1 MLEKYIFEKG
11 YTINENGMVF
21 NNSGKRI
28 GHLRHKAN
36 APYEIIRFRI
46 NGKICTVYTHRLQA
60 YKKFGEQIYNKGILV
75 RHLDGNS
82 LNNSWDNISIGTN
95 SDNQMDIE
103 KDKRI
108 IRSSNSN
115 KKYSDNMVFEICE
128 YKKKHTYKETMKK
141 YNINSK
147 GTLHFIL
154 NNRLCLNNV

>member
-46 NGKICTVYTHRLQA
+46 NGKI
-60 YKKFGEQIYNKGILV
+60 
-75 RHLDGNS
+75 
-82 LNNSWDNISIGTN
+82 GTN

-128 YKKKHTYKETMKK
+128 YKKKHTYKETMEK

>member
-1 MLEKYIFEKG
+1 MDVSIIIVNYNTKELTSNCINSVFEHTQGLEFE
-11 YTINENGMVF
+11 V
-21 NNSGKRI
+21 
-28 GHLRHKAN
+28 
-36 APYEIIRFRI
+36 
-46 NGKICTVYTHRLQA
+46 
-60 YKKFGEQIYNKGILV
+60 ILV
-75 RHLDGNS
+75 DNDSKDGS
-82 LNNSWDNISIGTN
+82 RELF
-95 SDNQMDIE
+95 E

-128 YKKKHTYKETMKK
+128 YKKKHTYKETMEK

>member
-1 MLEKYIFEKG
+1 MKEV
-11 YTINENGMVF
+11 NF
-21 NNSGKRI
+21 N
-28 GHLRHKAN
+28 
-36 APYEIIRFRI
+36 
-46 NGKICTVYTHRLQA
+46 V
-60 YKKFGEQIYNKGILV
+60 
-75 RHLDGNS
+75 
-82 LNNSWDNISIGTN
+82 
-95 SDNQMDIE
+95 E

-128 YKKKHTYKETMKK
+128 YKKKHTYKETMEK